1 MKKITISFTKM
12 LFVLLFVFS
21 ITANVFAFYH
31 KDGDYLVC
39 DYCGAAHINS
49 FPRDG
54 HYSWCKYAPAQ
65 SNSSGGSSTVY
76 IPKQNSSDLDSA
88 ILGTALIGLFSSTPA
103 KTKTPQDIDKEEK
116 KQAEIKSEKE
126 KIRQWEENR
135 LQSILRDEQFWQ
147 SGDYIVKEGNLKYD
161 GAKAYGIYNTKTQK
175 WVLSADKQKDNTG
188 RIAIFR
194 KVKKNED
201 GWWNSGDIRLLN
213 CNDENST
220 YNKPLVWMYNVRE
233 YRPEIK
239 KWYLIQDERKNF
251 PEMYFVINDND
262 ELEEIKPLNAG
273 FTNVF
278 PLTQNGKYGVTIL
291 SADYFINKNYL
302 HGCYGYEIIIPI
314 EYDSVEVFNN
324 FKGDFYLTGA
334 NIVYI
339 AKKKDD
345 VYMFGSYGE
354 RLSPKFL
361 EYDSITCVPDVM
373 EDFYIVSKDN
383 KFGAVNSAGT
393 VFVPLKYDEATGP
406 YYAVRDILPDVSFSY
421 WYKKKV
427 TPYLTQKGKYE
438 KEEDYQVRLQ
448 DKEKQEKYI
457 AEKTKNADKEYIEE
471 FKDKIVLS
479 LGKYD
484 TEKEYFTILENIK
497 IVENNKEVIK
507 TEGNIKIV
515 KKNKEVIKTVEYI
528 NLPVPIKKAE
538 EFEKNFSKIQQE
550 ALKTAT
556 YGIQYDKIAIA
567 KITFKIPNGKTY
579 TFDATK
585 K

>member
-1 MKKITISFTKM
+1 MKILNFSFTKM
-12 LFVLLFVFS
+12 LFMFVFMFS
-21 ITANVFAFYH
+21 IVANVFAFYH
-31 KDGDYLVC
+31 KEGDYLVC

-65 SNSSGGSSTVY
+65 NSSSGSKVY
-76 IPKQNSSDLDSA
+76 VPKQNSSDLDSA
-88 ILGTALIGLFSSTPA
+88 ILGTALIGLFSSTPN
-103 KTKTPQDIDKEEK
+103 KTKTPQEIANEQK

-213 CNDENST
+213 CNDKNST
-220 YNKPLVWMYNVRE
+220 YNKPLVWMYKVSE

-239 KWYLIQDERKNF
+239 KWYLIKDEKGF
-251 PEMYFVINDND
+251 YGAEMSFMINDND
-262 ELEEIKPLNAG
+262 ELEEIKPLNIG

-278 PLTQNGKYGVTIL
+278 LLTQNGKYGVAIL
-291 SADYFINKNYL
+291 SADSFINKNYV
-302 HGCYGYEIIIPI
+302 HGYYEYEIKIPV
-314 EYDSVEVFNN
+314 EYDSVEIFNN
-324 FKGDFYLTGA
+324 IRGKYTRGK
-334 NIVYI
+334 IVYI

-345 VYMFGSYGE
+345 VYMFGIYGE
-354 RLSPKFL
+354 RLSPKL
-361 EYDSITCVPDVM
+361 AEYDSVDV
-373 EDFYIVSKDN
+373 EENNFYLVSKDN

-393 VFVPLKYDEATGP
+393 VIVPLIYDKAIGP
-406 YYAVRDILPDVSFSY
+406 YDSVKDILPDVSFSY
-421 WYKKKV
+421 WYKNKV

-438 KEEDYQVRLQ
+438 KEADYQARLQ

-457 AEKTKNADKEYIEE
+457 AEKTKNADKEFIDK
-471 FKDKIVLS
+471 FKDKILLS

-484 TEKEYFTILENIK
+484 TEEEKFIIKERIGLVKDGKNVYGDVNI
-497 IVENNKEVIK
+497 IE
-507 TEGNIKIV
+507 
-515 KKNKEVIKTVEYI
+515 
-528 NLPVPIKKAE
+528 LPVPIKEAE
-538 EFEKNFSKIQQE
+538 AFEKNFNKISQE